1 MIKPTELDEILSVM
15 VKHGCVRLKHGD
27 LEVHVAASAT
37 VGTQPP
43 KIQPLINP
51 YDAVSTLADIDALY
65 GVPQITKEGE

>member
-1 MIKPTELDEILSVM
+1 MIKPTELDELLSVM

-27 LEVHVAASAT
+27 VEIHVAASAT
-37 VGTQPP
+37 VGPQLPKMQP
-43 KIQPLINP
+43 IINP